1 MNSEP
6 HLDRMLRLPAVEA
19 ITGVRRTA
27 IAEMIERGEFPR
39 PVFLSDGGR
48 AKAWLE
54 SELREWQA
62 RRIAAREAEAA
73 GGRGP
78 RQKGQYGAKPVA
90 DDISRRDKKRRT
102 TPGAPHA

>member
-1 MNSEP
+1 MIQEQQ
-6 HLDRMLRLPAVEA
+6 LDRMLRLPDVEA
-19 ITGVRRTA
+19 VTGVKRTA

-62 RRIAAREAEAA
+62 RRVAARES
-73 GGRGP
+73 
-78 RQKGQYGAKPVA
+78 AKANPQ
-90 DDISRRDKKRRT
+90 SQPPKKRR
-102 TPGAPHA
+102 AA